1 MLNQDTQD
9 CSCFFGGH
17 SLESSLLFKVPFW
30 VPFSLPFPAGKR
42 KRPPKPRK
50 RPPKPRKRRTGNGNA
65 PQNHGNAPRKRP
77 GNGNAPQNHP
87 ALTKRGREG
96 GPRRPAAAAA
106 SCLPV
111 LTQRK
116 KEGNALPNKAVGNLH
131 CSTPACLARQKTDLV
146 FLAACVS
153 N

>member
-50 RPPKPRKRRTGNGNA
+50 RRTGNGNA
-65 PQNHGNAPRKRP
+65 PQNHP
-77 GNGNAPQNHP
+77 G
-87 ALTKRGREG
+87 LTKRGREG
-96 GPRRPAAAAA
+96 GPRRPAAAPAAAAA